1 MHNPS
6 PYSVSLYDVKVN
18 GKELSKPPMVLPF
31 QTLSLSQSALTGGE
45 ISWRAI
51 NDFGGITAEHTFNF

>member
-1 MHNPS
+1 
-6 PYSVSLYDVKVN
+6 VSLYDVKVN